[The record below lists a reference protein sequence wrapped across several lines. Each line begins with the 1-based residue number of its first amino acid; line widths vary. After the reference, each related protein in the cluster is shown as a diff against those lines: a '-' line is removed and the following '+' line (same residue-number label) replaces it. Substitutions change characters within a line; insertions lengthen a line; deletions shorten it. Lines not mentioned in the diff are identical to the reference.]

1 MKSADK
7 MNQKAMIENLKELS
21 SELWEQAAETDN
33 ITPAV
38 WADSLDKAIATLE
51 RIRWRKVG
59 EERPECAT
67 YWVDILRAI
76 VATDDPDS
84 GFVSQGE
91 YCPDEKDPW
100 YCPAQRM
107 RVTHWA
113 YLPEPPE
120 EEDKN
125 G

>member
-1 MKSADK
+1 
-7 MNQKAMIENLKELS
+7 MNQKAMMENLKELS
-21 SELWEQAAETDN
+21 FELRRHAAGDDN
-33 ITPAV
+33 ITPGA
-38 WADSLDKAIATLE
+38 WAESLDKAIETLE

-59 EERPECAT
+59 EERPECET

-76 VATDDPDS
+76 VATDDPDI

-120 EEDKN
+120 EEDRKWLTRT
-125 G
+125 

>member
-76 VATDDPDS
+76 VATDDPDI